1 MEQKSDHAPV
11 VVNPFLIYV
20 GLAFIAILLQKI
32 LPIFVIPRLPAQI
45 LGAFLIV
52 LNFVL
57 GLPALWSMIQAKT
70 SPNPHQ
76 ATTSLVLL
84 GVYQISRNPMYIGL
98 TLVFSGLLTYFQIS
112 WGLLF
117 VPLVV
122 WFITIWVIIP
132 EEKYLAAKFG
142 EEYLGYKSKVRRW
155 I

>member
-52 LNFVL
+52 LNFGL

>member
-20 GLAFIAILLQKI
+20 GLAYIAILLQKI